1 MNKED
6 MLGSLY
12 VAYYEA
18 KACCCDGQIYED
30 GGFLYAADFQ
40 DAMAQIERYYK
51 EDLISCTIELLEEG
65 ALVLPL
71 AKAKEMRKMLD

>member
-1 MNKED
+1 MSKED

-12 VAYYEA
+12 VVYYEA
-18 KACCCDGQIYED
+18 KAYCDGQIYED

-51 EDLISCTIELLEEG
+51 EDLVSCTIELLEEG

>member
-1 MNKED
+1 MNRED

-18 KACCCDGQIYED
+18 KGYCNEEYYED

-40 DAMAQIERYYK
+40 DAMAQIERYYST
-51 EDLISCTIELLEEG
+51 DLVSCTIELLEEG
-65 ALVLPL
+65 TFILPL
-71 AKAKEMRKMLD
+71 SRARDIRKLLD

>member
-1 MNKED
+1 MNRED
-6 MLGSLY
+6 MLGSLC

-18 KACCCDGQIYED
+18 KAYCCDGEYYED

-51 EDLISCTIELLEEG
+51 EDLVSCTIELLEEG
-65 ALVLPL
+65 ALVVPL
-71 AKAKEMRKMLD
+71 AKAREMRKLLD

>member
-1 MNKED
+1 MSKED

-12 VAYYEA
+12 VAYYEV
-18 KACCCDGQIYED
+18 KAYCDGQFYED

-51 EDLISCTIELLEEG
+51 EDLVSCTIELLEEG

-71 AKAKEMRKMLD
+71 AKAREMRKLLD

>member
-18 KACCCDGQIYED
+18 KGCCNGEYYED

-40 DAMAQIERYYK
+40 DAMAQIERYYGT
-51 EDLISCTIELLEEG
+51 DLVSCAIELLEEG
-65 ALVLPL
+65 ALVLPVS
-71 AKAKEMRKMLD
+71 KAKEIRKMLD